1 MTIGDVNSDARGAGA
16 RFNEGKREFHQLPL
30 FSLEGVLKVLEYGAK
45 KYAPGNWLKG
55 QPWLVPFDSMMR
67 HMAAWQRGEEL
78 DPESG
83 LPHLDHALCN
93 LIFLSA
99 YRDVFP
105 EGDNRWP
112 AMQKGGVKLKETAD
126 NVDRRESEEHRGQPQ
141 GTDAGRATEPRAEGC
156 SEFGGEDFT
165 VYATEQWGKRAGPD
179 GAQPKPRAYRI
190 RGLPSEAEGA
200 SAEGSPG
207 EFPTG

>member
-1 MTIGDVNSDARGAGA
+1 MSIGDVNSGARGAGA
-16 RFNEGKREFHQLPL
+16 RFNTNKAEFHQLPL
-30 FSLEGVLKVLEYGAK
+30 FALEGVVRILEYGAK

-83 LPHLDHALCN
+83 LPHLDHALTN

-99 YRDVFP
+99 FRDVYP

-112 AMQKGGVKLKETAD
+112 AMRKGGVQLKETTD
-126 NVDRRESEEHRGQPQ
+126 NVDRNESGEHREVAS
-141 GTDAGRATEPRAEGC
+141 GTGGARASESRPEGGAEC
-156 SEFGGEDFT
+156 GEDIIYH
-165 VYATEQWGKRAGPD
+165 VTEWPKRVGPDGKRADPGP
-179 GAQPKPRAYRI
+179 YRSF
-190 RGLPSEAEGA
+190 RFGPG
-200 SAEGSPG
+200 PG